1 MDTTATSWITPPS
14 RPELIENLVSGVGM
28 FTSYREETILILQQ
42 IAITPT
48 TWAYWRTTCIT
59 RSGTRSTTVLQT
71 LQFWSCNASYL
82 EKSHLIYLFF
92 RYQFNPELY
101 NPDIVINVLVK
112 ALTACPLP
120 DFNLCVSLLDEKP
133 INAQLEEPD
142 PLPTLLPILRGLHD
156 LLFRCR
162 FPAFWDVY
170 RSDDLE
176 SLRDNYTVEVAG
188 FDNEVRQV
196 VVRAVKAAFKRIST
210 ARLGSYLALS
220 GLSYGESTAI
230 NKLMQ
235 FIRRWFYWICSSTRV
250 DHWLHHRSGE
260 YPPKSRQP
268 DRGHSHTR
276 EYQATT
282 YVLFYLPDKR
292 GFDVKGIELAKVISH
307 SVIKA

>member
-14 RPELIENLVSGVGM
+14 RPELIENLVSGVDRYNPNNV
-28 FTSYREETILILQQ
+28 SILEDYLYHQIRHEEYDCLANLAILKL
-42 IAITPT
+42 
-48 TWAYWRTTCIT
+48 
-59 RSGTRSTTVLQT
+59 
-71 LQFWSCNASYL
+71 
-82 EKSHLIYLFF
+82 
-92 RYQFNPELY
+92 YQFNPELY

-220 GLSYGESTAI
+220 GDDFTEYVARLGWTIDSTTEVVNIPPNPDNQIEATVIQESI
-230 NKLMQ
+230 KLPQ
-235 FIRRWFYWICSSTRV
+235 
-250 DHWLHHRSGE
+250 
-260 YPPKSRQP
+260 
-268 DRGHSHTR
+268 
-276 EYQATT
+276 
-282 YVLFYLPDKR
+282 
-292 GFDVKGIELAKVISH
+292 LAKVISH